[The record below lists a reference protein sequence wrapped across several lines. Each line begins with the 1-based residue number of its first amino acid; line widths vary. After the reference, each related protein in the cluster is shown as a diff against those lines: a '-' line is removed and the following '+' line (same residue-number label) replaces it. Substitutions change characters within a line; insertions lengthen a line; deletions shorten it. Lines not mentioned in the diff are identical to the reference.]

1 MLYFLGS
8 TSSCMEWESWLLSDE
23 AMRYFLALSVF
34 SIHVKCYNNKSVFY
48 TCVGV
53 NNGSS
58 LLYPL
63 DPWLWLY
70 EWRKIIIKCR
80 KTAVWSS
87 QFFGIMFER
96 IESEWWGVFYCTRM
110 KRISFLGIFSWIWF
124 HGEQYLEG
132 RWVLDCMKNEK
143 LGSSKLRKLIHWK
156 CCGQTLL
163 KKENMESWDFH
174 GNEWIKHPHGKQKQR
189 GEGGF

>member
-1 MLYFLGS
+1 MESCLSVSRANDGVCFIAQGWKELVSLEFFLG
-8 TSSCMEWESWLLSDE
+8 
-23 AMRYFLALSVF
+23 
-34 SIHVKCYNNKSVFY
+34 
-48 TCVGV
+48 
-53 NNGSS
+53 
-58 LLYPL
+58 
-63 DPWLWLY
+63 
-70 EWRKIIIKCR
+70 
-80 KTAVWSS
+80 
-87 QFFGIMFER
+87 FG
-96 IESEWWGVFYCTRM
+96 
-110 KRISFLGIFSWIWF
+110 F